1 MWRSGPLFYLT
12 SIDVRNDSVNEA
24 PMIRR
29 HSKHDL
35 FAMTIC

>member
-12 SIDVRNDSVNEA
+12 SIDVQNDSVNEA

-29 HSKHDL
+29 YSKHDL

>member
-29 HSKHDL
+29 YIVNMIYL
-35 FAMTIC
+35 Q